1 MLYVV
6 IVLLA
11 SLAAYLLCR
20 LFLMEKAMNRAT
32 EELREIS
39 KELEE
44 NRVLRLEAPN
54 KRLEKLL
61 GEMNMTLETIRK
73 TKRSYEQREKEFQK
87 EIENISHD
95 LRTPL
100 TAIIGYLEMME
111 KEELSPENRQNLE
124 IVSNRAKSM
133 QELIGRFYELTQVSG
148 VEYQLEMRELDICKL
163 FREMILVQHGILE
176 KKNLAVDISLPD
188 KPVLLQGNKEAF
200 ERIFS
205 NLFQN
210 VQRYALS
217 QLDLRLWEEKGRVHI
232 SFQNDIAEEHRLAHP
247 EQIFERFYM
256 ADASRRNGG
265 SGLGLTIAA
274 ELAAHMQGN
283 IQATN
288 VEENHRTYLKIEM
301 DFPYNGYY
309 SEPCK

>member
-6 IVLLA
+6 IGLLA

-32 EELREIS
+32 EELKEIS

-44 NRVLRLEAPN
+44 NRVLRLGMPN
-54 KRLEKLL
+54 KYLEKLL
-61 GEMNMTLETIRK
+61 REMNATLETIRK
-73 TKRSYEQREKEFQK
+73 TKRGYEQREKEFQK

-133 QELIGRFYELTQVSG
+133 QELIGRFYELTQVSD
-148 VEYQLEMRELDICKL
+148 VDYQLEMRELDIGKL
-163 FREMILVQHGILE
+163 FREMILVQYGILE
-176 KKNLAVDISLPD
+176 KKNLNVEISLPD
-188 KPVLLQGNKEAF
+188 KPMLLQGSKEAF
-200 ERIFS
+200 ERILS

-217 QLDLRLWEEKGRVHI
+217 QLELKLWEEKGRVHI
-232 SFQNDIAEEHRLAHP
+232 CFQNDIAEENRLANP
-247 EQIFERFYM
+247 ELIFERFYM
-256 ADASRRNGG
+256 ADSTRRNGG
-265 SGLGLTIAA
+265 SGLGMTIAA
-274 ELAAHMQGN
+274 QLIAHMRGN
-283 IQATN
+283 IKATN
-288 VEENHRTYLKIEM
+288 VEENNKTYLKIEM
-301 DFPYNGYY
+301 DFPYN
-309 SEPCK
+309 E

>member
-6 IVLLA
+6 IGLLA

-32 EELREIS
+32 EELKEIS

-44 NRVLRLEAPN
+44 NRVLRLGMPN
-54 KRLEKLL
+54 KYLEKLL
-61 GEMNMTLETIRK
+61 REMNATLETIRK
-73 TKRSYEQREKEFQK
+73 TKRGYEQREKEFQK

-100 TAIIGYLEMME
+100 TAIIGYLEMMK

-133 QELIGRFYELTQVSG
+133 QELIGRFYELTQVSDA
-148 VEYQLEMRELDICKL
+148 EYQLEMRELDIGKL
-163 FREMILVQHGILE
+163 FREMILVQYGILE
-176 KKNLAVDISLPD
+176 KRNLNVEISLPD
-188 KPVLLQGNKEAF
+188 KPMMLQGSKEAF

-210 VQRYALS
+210 VQRYAQS
-217 QLDLRLWEEKGRVHI
+217 QLELRLWEEKGRVYI
-232 SFQNDIAEEHRLAHP
+232 VFQNDIAEEKRLDNP
-247 EQIFERFYM
+247 ELIFERFYM
-256 ADASRRNGG
+256 ADSSRRNGG
-265 SGLGLTIAA
+265 SGLGMTIAA
-274 ELAAHMQGN
+274 QLVAHMRGN
-283 IQATN
+283 IKATN
-288 VEENHRTYLKIEM
+288 VEENNKTYLKIEM
-301 DFPYNGYY
+301 DFPYN
-309 SEPCK
+309 E